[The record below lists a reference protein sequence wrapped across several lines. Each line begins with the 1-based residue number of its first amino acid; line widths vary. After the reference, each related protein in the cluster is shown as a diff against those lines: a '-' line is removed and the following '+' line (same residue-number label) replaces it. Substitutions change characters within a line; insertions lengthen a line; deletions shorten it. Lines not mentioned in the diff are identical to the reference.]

1 MWDRFGGAFYSL
13 SFHYHVYTNKV
24 NSGHE
29 SCLYFSAVIVD
40 FRFSFIALA
49 MMHRMILSSSRR
61 AAASLQ
67 STTTTSR
74 GVLSATRF
82 FSSAAAIA
90 DDDDVN
96 DGRFSIQGTFREGQA
111 SYLDMSSTTP
121 LDPRVLDKMM
131 PYMVSSLEVM

>member
-1 MWDRFGGAFYSL
+1 
-13 SFHYHVYTNKV
+13 
-24 NSGHE
+24 
-29 SCLYFSAVIVD
+29 
-40 FRFSFIALA
+40 

-61 AAASLQ
+61 AAAASLQ

-74 GVLSATRF
+74 GVISTTRF
-82 FSSAAAIA
+82 LSSAAAVA

-131 PYMVSSLEVM
+131 PYMVSLFRDVVMVNFILPVIYYAHFLCVNIFYRPLNFATH

>member
-1 MWDRFGGAFYSL
+1 
-13 SFHYHVYTNKV
+13 
-24 NSGHE
+24 
-29 SCLYFSAVIVD
+29 
-40 FRFSFIALA
+40 

-61 AAASLQ
+61 AAAASLQ

-74 GVLSATRF
+74 GVISTTRF
-82 FSSAAAIA
+82 LSSAAAVA

-131 PYMVSSLEVM
+131 PYMVSCLEVL

>member
-1 MWDRFGGAFYSL
+1 
-13 SFHYHVYTNKV
+13 
-24 NSGHE
+24 
-29 SCLYFSAVIVD
+29 
-40 FRFSFIALA
+40 
-49 MMHRMILSSSRR
+49 MHRMILSSSRR
-61 AAASLQ
+61 AAAASLQQ

-74 GVLSATRF
+74 GVISTTRF
-82 FSSAAAIA
+82 LSSAAAVA

-131 PYMVSSLEVM
+131 PYMVSWLEVL